1 MPDTKDG
8 LYAALAKFQADIPHI
23 TKDATADAGTYSY
36 KYADLADI
44 CKKAMPLLGKLGL
57 AFTSKP
63 TVNQAGQ
70 FVLAYKL
77 THSSGEDES
86 GEYLL
91 PSPEKVKAQQMGSA
105 ITYAKRYSFC
115 AVTGIAPAGEDDDGR
130 QAQDINQDD
139 WRNQPTVQVQ
149 NGRVVEDVPD
159 VSDWEVQPDDDW
171 DAAIEAITSAEDAA
185 AVDAEL
191 HAAFKAGKVDA
202 GRAGKLRQRI
212 TKEAAKYQQPTLDG
226 KLREEARKLRPVGD
240 PT

>member
-1 MPDTKDG
+1 MPDTKPDG
-8 LYAALAKFQADIPHI
+8 LYAALARFQADIPHI

-130 QAQDINQDD
+130 QAQDIPQDD
-139 WRNQPTVQVQ
+139 WRNQPPVQVHD
-149 NGRVVEDVPD
+149 GRVVEDTPD
-159 VSDWEVQPDDDW
+159 VSHWEVEDDW
-171 DAAIEAITSAEDAA
+171 DAAVEAIASAEDAA
-185 AVDAEL
+185 KLDGEL
-191 HAAFKAGKVDA
+191 HAAFKAGNVTVE
-202 GRAGKLRQRI
+202 RAGELRQAI
-212 TKEAAKYQQPTLDG
+212 AAEAAKHQEPTLDG
-226 KLREEARKLRPVGD
+226 VLREEARKLRSVGND